1 MKGHVMSAVAAT
13 LTSGQGAA
21 ASQAIDLNAE
31 SAGEDLC
38 QFVICRIGQ
47 EEFAIDVLSVQEI
60 NRLVEVTRVPKTPR
74 YVEGVI
80 NLRGRIIPVLDL
92 RRRFGLTTST
102 QTLQSRIVVVSV
114 QGKLVG
120 FIVDSVV
127 EVLRV
132 PKSAIEPPPNI
143 GSAAGAEFAQGVG
156 RIDDRLLI
164 VLDLNRLLMKSEA

>member
-1 MKGHVMSAVAAT
+1 MTAVAAT
-13 LTSGQGAA
+13 VTSSQGSA
-21 ASQAIDLNAE
+21 ASQVIDLNAGP
-31 SAGEDLC
+31 AGEDLC

-114 QGKLVG
+114 QAKLVG

-132 PKSAIEPPPNI
+132 PKSAIELPPNI
-143 GSAAGAEFAQGVG
+143 GSSPGAEFTQGVG

-164 VLDLNRLLMKSEA
+164 VLDLNRLLVKSEAS

>member
-1 MKGHVMSAVAAT
+1 MMSAAAPQT
-13 LTSGQGAA
+13 TQHTQLTAGPQMIETGGGT
-21 ASQAIDLNAE
+21 
-31 SAGEDLC
+31 SADDLC

-47 EEFAIDVLSVQEI
+47 EEFAVDVLSVQEI

-74 YVEGVI
+74 FVEGVI

-92 RRRFGLTTST
+92 RRRFGLTAST

-114 QGKLVG
+114 QAKLVG

-143 GSAAGAEFAQGVG
+143 GSSAGAEFTQGVG

-164 VLDLNRLLMKSEA
+164 VLDLNRLLAKSETA